1 MSIEIRTPELHE
13 SKDVLRLMIGLA
25 EFESYIHDFK
35 VTEKELIQRLFKNQD
50 FNVLVASVDG
60 KLMGI
65 LTYYYLPF
73 TYDLRPWMIIKE
85 LFVEPAARSQ
95 QLGGRL
101 MARAAAICIENNG
114 SKIKW
119 DVLNSNEAASK
130 FYRQLGAKAD
140 EEWQGYYLSNKAL
153 AQLASSDDNAI
164 S

>member
-65 LTYYYLPF
+65 LTYP
-73 TYDLRPWMIIKE
+73 
-85 LFVEPAARSQ
+85 
-95 QLGGRL
+95 
-101 MARAAAICIENNG
+101 
-114 SKIKW
+114 
-119 DVLNSNEAASK
+119 
-130 FYRQLGAKAD
+130 
-140 EEWQGYYLSNKAL
+140 
-153 AQLASSDDNAI
+153 
-164 S
+164 